1 MVSAGTISDYLQL
14 AQRLRDQ
21 AHRNNHRRTLVLS
34 GDATWSRQLAV
45 AIGGQ
50 FSAMSQC
57 WVGEAVLDGVAP
69 ITNQQVRGVLGSEY
83 SLLVYDAHDT
93 LDADAFGAAA
103 GAICGGGLLLLL
115 TPCFSTWPAN
125 ADSDPI
131 HPSPK
136 SAVDKKS
143 AGHFTQY
150 FIRQLRGA
158 EGVLLATQGEALP
171 PLPPEPAQSDQ
182 PVAEPPYLTNDQQ
195 SAVQAIHR
203 LLQGHRRRPL
213 VITADRGRGKS
224 GALGLAAAQLLQQ
237 GVTRILV
244 TAPNREAVRAVFE
257 QAAMVLAVEVT
268 GNCLSWQ
275 GGVLQFVSPDQLLAS
290 REKADLLLVDEA
302 AAIPVAILQRLLA
315 RYSRIVFAST
325 IHGYEGSGHGFALR
339 FQKHLDKRAA
349 GWRGLHLKQ
358 PIRWSEN
365 DPLEALLSR
374 ALCLNAALECVD
386 AVVADLTPEQC
397 AICPIAPQALLENSA
412 LLNTL
417 FGLLVNAHYR
427 TSPSDLKRLLDDPE
441 LTLYLMQAPP
451 ERGGQVVGVLL
462 LADEGGFSL
471 EMAQKIQQG
480 RRRPRG
486 HLMAQSLTA
495 QLGLLS
501 GAQLTCAR
509 VMRIAIH
516 PQLQRRGFGGYLL
529 SAVKRASQVRKVDLL
544 GVSFGATPELL
555 HFWQREG
562 LEPVLLGVGR
572 EPSSGAHAALMLR
585 PLSEAGERLFQRAR
599 QRGRQLLL
607 AQLTEPLA
615 TLEAEVALLLLQQ
628 QQALPLPALD
638 SLDKDD
644 LYHFAHHQR
653 GYELTL
659 HALRPLACWGLVNCQ
674 RELSHAD
681 AVLLLCR
688 VLQQRPMAQCIELTG
703 FTGRKQLLSALR
715 QAVQTLLSLLQ
726 SRSKERGAEDEK
738 SSIQ

>member
-1 MVSAGTISDYLQL
+1 MTSDYLQL

-21 AHRNNHRRTLVLS
+21 ACRNNQRRTLVLS
-34 GDATWSRQLAV
+34 GDASWCYQLAA
-45 AIGGQ
+45 AICEQLSGL
-50 FSAMSQC
+50 SQC
-57 WVGEAVLDGVAP
+57 WVGEAVPDGVES
-69 ITNQQVRGVLGSEY
+69 ITNQQVRGVLGGEC

-93 LDADAFGAAA
+93 LDADAFAAAA
-103 GAICGGGLLLLL
+103 GAICGGGVLLLL
-115 TPCFSTWPAN
+115 TPCFSAWAERGGDN
-125 ADSDPI
+125 
-131 HPSPK
+131 
-136 SAVDKKS
+136 KS
-143 AGHFTQY
+143 AGHFIQY

-158 EGVLLATQGEALP
+158 EGVLLAAQGDVLP
-171 PLPPEPAQSDQ
+171 PLPPEPAQAAQ
-182 PVAEPPYLTNDQQ
+182 PVAEHPYLTNDQQ
-195 SAVQAIHR
+195 RAVQAIHR

-237 GVTRILV
+237 GVKRILV
-244 TAPNREAVRAVFE
+244 TAPSREAARAVFE
-257 QAAMVLAVEVT
+257 QAAMLLMVEVT
-268 GNCLSWQ
+268 DNRLSWQ

-325 IHGYEGSGHGFALR
+325 IHGYEGSGHGFAIR
-339 FQKHLDKRAA
+339 FQKHLDKVAA
-349 GWRGLHLKQ
+349 GWWKLHLKQ

-374 ALCLNAALECVD
+374 ALCLNAELESVD
-386 AVVADLTPEQC
+386 AVVSHLTPEQC
-397 AICPIAPQALLENSA
+397 SIGQVAPQVLLENSA
-412 LLNTL
+412 LLNSL

-427 TSPSDLKRLLDDPE
+427 TSPSDLKKLLDDPD

-451 ERGGQVVGVLL
+451 ESGGQVVGVLL

-471 EMAQKIQQG
+471 EMAQQIQQG

-501 GAQLTCAR
+501 GAQLNCAR
-509 VMRIAIH
+509 IMRIAIH
-516 PQLQRRGFGGYLL
+516 PQLQRRGFGSYLL
-529 SAVKRASQVRKVDLL
+529 SAVKRASQACKRDLL
-544 GVSFGATPELL
+544 GASFGATPELL
-555 HFWQREG
+555 HFWQSEG
-562 LEPVLLGVGR
+562 LEPVFLGVGC
-572 EPSSGAHAALMLR
+572 ESSSGAHAALMLQ
-585 PLSEAGERLFQRAR
+585 PLSDAGERLFQSAR

-607 AQLTEPLA
+607 AQLAEPLA

-628 QQALPLPALD
+628 QQALPLPLLD
-638 SLDKDD
+638 NQDKSD

-674 RELSHAD
+674 PALSHAD

-688 VLQQRPMAQCIELTG
+688 VLQQRPMAQCIALTG
-703 FTGRKQLLSALR
+703 LTGRKQLISALR
-715 QAVQTLLSLLQ
+715 QAVKSVLSQLRG
-726 SRSKERGAEDEK
+726 RSKERGSEYEK
-738 SSIQ
+738 PSIQ